1 MRDRLPQPTCTSCE
15 HNYYHDKRT
24 SELKRGV
31 RLQPFEHYCLGC
43 KRPRLF
49 RGRDPKHK
57 IPLWC
62 PRRKNPCELRVYGF
76 KSADEWYLHEQLCK
90 SFGKEIPPMSSRY
103 AVRHEQK
110 IELSAYDFWRRC
122 ETEPESGL
130 LPEPIALHEVMEIDD
145 GIKQHFFYK
154 TKRGFRIVYGF
165 NPVGADK

>member
-15 HNYYHDKRT
+15 HSYYHDERT

-49 RGRDPKHK
+49 RSKDPKHK
-57 IPLWC
+57 IPAWC

-76 KSADEWYLHEQLCK
+76 ANADEWYLHEQLCK
-90 SFGKEIPPMSSRY
+90 SFGKEIPPVSSRY
-103 AVRHEQK
+103 AVRHEQT

-122 ETEPESGL
+122 ETEPENGL
-130 LPEPIALHEVMEIDD
+130 LPVSVSLHEIVEIDD
-145 GIKQHFFYK
+145 GLRPYFFYK
-154 TKRGFRIVYGF
+154 TRRGFRISYGYK
-165 NPVGADK
+165 PAGKK

>member
-1 MRDRLPQPTCTSCE
+1 MRDRLPQPTCASCE

-130 LPEPIALHEVMEIDD
+130 LPEPVALHEIVEIDD

-165 NPVGADK
+165 KPVGADE

>member
-15 HNYYHDKRT
+15 HSYYHDERT

-57 IPLWC
+57 IPSWC
-62 PRRKNPCELRVYGF
+62 PRRKNPCEFRIYGF
-76 KSADEWYLHEQLCK
+76 ISADEWYLHEQLCK

-165 NPVGADK
+165 KPVGADK